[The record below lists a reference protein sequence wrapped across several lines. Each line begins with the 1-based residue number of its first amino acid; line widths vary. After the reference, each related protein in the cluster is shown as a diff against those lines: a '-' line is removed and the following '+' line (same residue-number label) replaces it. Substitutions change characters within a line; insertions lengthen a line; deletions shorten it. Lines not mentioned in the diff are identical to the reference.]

1 MKQDDTISRRTIL
14 KGAALVGGVSM
25 LTGCERAS
33 SLLTERM
40 GEVIPDSVAESTS
53 KQIDPAFHLL
63 SRAGYGPWPGDLEH
77 VKSIGTIAWIN
88 EQLDPDKIDDNAAN
102 FRASRFE
109 TIHLDGGTCF
119 EYKKEVLFNEV
130 ARQSLIRSI
139 YSKRQLLQVM
149 VEFWSDHF
157 NIDMSKGN
165 CAYFKGSD
173 DRTVIRKYAL
183 GNFRDL
189 LKASAV
195 SPAMLTYLDGN
206 ENKKSRP
213 ADIPNENYARELM
226 ELHTLGVHG
235 GYTQQD
241 VSEVARCL
249 TGWRIQ
255 DKWQRGKVY
264 FAPELHD
271 DGEKEVLGHRIAAG
285 GKEKDLDSVL
295 DIVCAHPST
304 AKHLSEKLVRRFVA
318 ENPPSGLVASAASEF
333 TRTNGDIKSVVR
345 HILTSAEFAGAA
357 GMKIKRP
364 FQFIVSS
371 LRAVGAD
378 TYAHND
384 VVDYLKSMGQC
395 PFQYPTPDGYPD
407 ESAPWM
413 AALLWRWNF
422 ALALTN
428 NQIPSVKVDTRKL
441 VTALG
446 ANDSA
451 HPMAHPSDQHALAHA
466 SVQHPPDQHPSDQ
479 HPSDQHA
486 LAQHLMP
493 HFLGRKGTRLELEA
507 LSPSAP
513 AIISAPCLIGL
524 ILSSPAFQRC

>member
-1 MKQDDTISRRTIL
+1 
-14 KGAALVGGVSM
+14 
-25 LTGCERAS
+25 
-33 SLLTERM
+33 
-40 GEVIPDSVAESTS
+40 
-53 KQIDPAFHLL
+53 
-63 SRAGYGPWPGDLEH
+63 
-77 VKSIGTIAWIN
+77 
-88 EQLDPDKIDDNAAN
+88 
-102 FRASRFE
+102 
-109 TIHLDGGTCF
+109 
-119 EYKKEVLFNEV
+119 
-130 ARQSLIRSI
+130 
-139 YSKRQLLQVM
+139 M

-206 ENKKSRP
+206 ENKKSNP
-213 ADIPNENYARELM
+213 TDIPNENYARELM

-255 DKWQRGKVY
+255 EKWQRGKVY

-271 DGEKEVLGHRIAAG
+271 DGVKEVLGHRIAAG

-318 ENPPSGLVASAASEF
+318 ENPPSALVASAAHEF
-333 TRTNGDIKSVVR
+333 THTGGDIKSVVR
-345 HILTSAEFAGAA
+345 HILTSAEFAGSA
-357 GMKIKRP
+357 GLKIKRP

-384 VVDYLKSMGQC
+384 VLDYLKSMGQC

-407 ESAPWM
+407 RGAPWM

-422 ALALTN
+422 AQALAN
-428 NQIPSVKVDTRKL
+428 SQIPTVKVDTEKL

-446 ANDSA
+446 AKDSA
-451 HPMAHPSDQHALAHA
+451 HSR
-466 SVQHPPDQHPSDQ
+466 
-479 HPSDQHA
+479 
-486 LAQHLMP
+486 AQHLMP
-493 HFLGRKGTRLELEA
+493 HFIGRTGTRLELEA
-507 LSPSAP
+507 LSPPSGP
-513 AIISAPCLIGL
+513 GMSTPCLIGL